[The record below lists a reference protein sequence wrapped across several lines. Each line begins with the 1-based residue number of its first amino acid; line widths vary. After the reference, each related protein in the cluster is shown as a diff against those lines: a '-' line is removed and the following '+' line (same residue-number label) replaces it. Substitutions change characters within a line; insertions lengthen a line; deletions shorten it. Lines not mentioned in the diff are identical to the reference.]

1 MVSGFMCDDEEKGM
15 GLCLDEGRLAE
26 VNAFRALQLNRSEEG
41 RAPLFSSPGIE
52 YLDVGKNLEGWWN
65 YECLAA
71 QTTKM
76 MDVYSALFPNEQIL
90 FEVDWSS
97 GHAKFPTDAL
107 HAPSMNRGFGGGQPV
122 PRDTTVHAVGNF
134 PSTYTFKDSEGKTV
148 VVDVGLQPGMVQ
160 SFTHKENDPPPLFT
174 CNEKNPKGAPPKD
187 VRKKKAKKKATEAN
201 PIVTAEESNVPAAA
215 REDDSADAVRVKA
228 ALSQQMPGT
237 GVPKNAEEKEEGS
250 DGHDDSTIDAGYV
263 GKPIG
268 LATALFQRKLWNPE
282 GMIMRVTSKNVK
294 QWRTCQCDDTEVRA
308 CCKMRE
314 MVHVMSMQPDFMN
327 QRSALE
333 ELIYSR
339 GHLVI
344 MSVKC
349 HPEIAG
355 NGIEYAWGLAKL
367 QFRRR
372 FNDRNLYRLH
382 GRMIRSLAKELGVTW
397 YALLETMRNKIS
409 THRNIIE
416 LDWTYLIMDLSNEE
430 SVSGESEDGGADSGR
445 DTDGPEDEEVD
456 EHES

>member
-1 MVSGFMCDDEEKGM
+1 
-15 GLCLDEGRLAE
+15 
-26 VNAFRALQLNRSEEG
+26 
-41 RAPLFSSPGIE
+41 
-52 YLDVGKNLEGWWN
+52 
-65 YECLAA
+65 
-71 QTTKM
+71 
-76 MDVYSALFPNEQIL
+76 
-90 FEVDWSS
+90 
-97 GHAKFPTDAL
+97 
-107 HAPSMNRGFGGGQPV
+107 
-122 PRDTTVHAVGNF
+122 
-134 PSTYTFKDSEGKTV
+134 
-148 VVDVGLQPGMVQ
+148 MVQ
-160 SFTHKENDPPPLFT
+160 SFTHKENDPPPFFT

-382 GRMIRSLAKELGVTW
+382 GRMIRSLAKELGVTG
-397 YALLETMRNKIS
+397 YALLKK
-409 THRNIIE
+409 
-416 LDWTYLIMDLSNEE
+416 DLSDEE

-456 EHES
+456 EHESLSEKCLWEAGKMGVGGWLR